1 MNILILGSGGREHT
15 FAYKISESIRCNKLF
30 VAPGNA
36 GTSEIATNISI
47 AVTDFKAIK
56 ESVIKHQIT
65 MVIVGPEDPLVK
77 GIVDFFRSDSE
88 LKDVLIIGPSMAG
101 ALLEGS
107 KERAKEFMINH
118 QIPTAAYQSFTKK
131 SVSEGKLFLETLSP
145 PYVLK
150 ADGLAAGK
158 GVLIINNILEA
169 QQELE
174 NMLTHAKFGAASST
188 VVIEEFLAGIELS
201 VFVLTDGKNYK
212 ILPTAKDY
220 KRIGEG
226 DMGLNTGGMGAIS
239 PIPFVDEKFM
249 KKIEDRIVIP
259 TVKGLQAEKIDYK
272 GFIFIGLIKVNNDPY
287 VIEYNVR
294 MGDPETEVVL
304 PRIKTDLITLLEAT
318 ANQNLDKIKL
328 EIDAKTAAT
337 VMLVSGGYPEAYE
350 KGKVI
355 SGLDTISNSIVFHA
369 GTLNN
374 EDRILTN
381 GGRVLAIT
389 SMGTNYKEAL
399 EKSYNNIEKLHFDEM
414 NFRSDIGFDL
424 T

>member
-88 LKDVLIIGPSMAG
+88 LKDVLLIGPSMAG

-174 NMLTHAKFGAASST
+174 NMLTHAKFGTASST
-188 VVIEEFLAGIELS
+188 VVIEEFLDGIELS

-239 PIPFVDEKFM
+239 PIPFVDKKFM

-328 EIDAKTAAT
+328 EIDTKTAAT
-337 VMLVSGGYPEAYE
+337 VMLVSGGYPEDYE

-355 SGLDTISNSIVFHA
+355 SGLDTISDSIVFHA

>member
-36 GTSEIATNISI
+36 GKSEIATNISI
-47 AVTDFKAIK
+47 AVTDFNAIK

-88 LKDVLIIGPSMAG
+88 LKDVLLIGPSMAG

-328 EIDAKTAAT
+328 EIDTKTAAT
-337 VMLVSGGYPEAYE
+337 VMLVSGGYPEDYE

-355 SGLDTISNSIVFHA
+355 SGLDTISDSIVFHA

>member
-88 LKDVLIIGPSMAG
+88 LKDVLLIGPSMAG

-239 PIPFVDEKFM
+239 PIPFVDKKFM

-328 EIDAKTAAT
+328 EIDTKTAAT

-355 SGLDTISNSIVFHA
+355 SGLDTISDSIVFHA

-389 SMGTNYKEAL
+389 SMGINYKEAL